1 MAGSKNARN
10 NTAATAQ
17 KETQKANQTELA
29 KLQTK
34 FATHGATLSY
44 QGKQFQIVLAT
55 KQNITLAKGPG
66 PDTFRY
72 VNLYLE
78 GIEKMP

>member
-10 NTAATAQ
+10 NASATAQ
-17 KETQKANQTELA
+17 KETQKAAQAGLA
-29 KLQTK
+29 SLQSK
-34 FATHGATLSY
+34 FASHGASLTY
-44 QGKQFQIVLAT
+44 RGKHFYVTTAN
-55 KQNITLAKGPG
+55 QNPVTLAKGPG
-66 PDTFRY
+66 SDTFRY